1 MKYQFLP
8 SAPLSVCLNP
18 VGLLNIWIVNNS
30 NLSLTVLEAET
41 SKIKVMADLVPA
53 EGFLLGLLRSGRE

>member
-41 SKIKVMADLVPA
+41 SKIKAPADSVPR
-53 EGFLLGLLRSGRE
+53 EGLLFGGT